1 MMFPDRHSGGNASV
15 VAADLLN
22 MGSPSSGCEQV
33 AHISVQHALRHSAL
47 DIPLYQQ
54 ADMKEIG
61 RSIDLG

>member
-1 MMFPDRHSGGNASV
+1 